1 VTNRC
6 TAFTRNTDAIELVSN
21 FATSA
26 PRNALTRCAFR
37 RVETWA
43 RMLMAKFSPA
53 ASVTYSVKARP

>member
-1 VTNRC
+1 L
-6 TAFTRNTDAIELVSN
+6 TRSTDAIELVSN

-26 PRNALTRCAFR
+26 PRNARTADVSI

-53 ASVTYSVKARP
+53 ASVTLRR